1 MSRVTLAGISYVP
14 EMWDEKKNL
23 DTFVKYYRQSVA
35 DGAQVVASVEGSM
48 DGYPTKE
55 LPQRR
60 LDSGQSEKTRKTA
73 GYKKRLAAFKKKQLA
88 LADRIKEHCI
98 PALIEETK
106 SLGVYLFVN
115 TLDRRRGESVYN
127 TTFVIN
133 PKGKVIGKYDKI
145 HAGFETGNTC
155 GKTYSIFETDHGTI
169 GVLICA
175 DRNYPETCR
184 ILNVSGAGLQIINS
198 YGFWGEGKN
207 DVMLKQRSRENGSF
221 IVFVHPQETVFFS
234 PEGRVI
240 ASSSTWEH
248 VLLREIDLEHAG
260 SRHAPTLQIPDGLV
274 RRFKG

>member
-1 MSRVTLAGISYVP
+1 MSKVKIAGVSFVP
-14 EMWDEKKNL
+14 RLWDEKKNL
-23 DTFVKYYRQSVA
+23 DTLIPFYRKAVA
-35 DGAQVVASVEGSM
+35 DGAQIVATVEGCL

-55 LPQRR
+55 LPRRR
-60 LDSGQSEKTRKTA
+60 LQSGLPKKTLQTA
-73 GYKKRLAAFKKKQLA
+73 AYKKRYAAFKKKQLG
-88 LADRIKEHCI
+88 LADRIKANCL

-145 HAGFETGNTC
+145 HAAFETGNTC
-155 GKTYSIFETDHGTI
+155 GKTYSIFETDYGAI

-184 ILNVSGAGLQIINS
+184 ILNVSGAKLQIINS

-207 DVMLKQRSRENGSF
+207 DVMLKQRSRENGSY
-221 IVFVHPQETVFFS
+221 IVFVHPNETVFFS

-240 ASSSTWEH
+240 ASSSTWEN
-248 VLLREIDLEHAG
+248 VLIREIDLDHAG
-260 SRHAPTLQIPDGLV
+260 SRATRTLTIPDGLV
-274 RRFKG
+274 KRFRG